1 MSSAKYIVISPVRNE
16 ERYLPQTIRCM
27 AAQSARPA
35 EWILVNDGSTDATGS
50 IIAAAA
56 AQHAWIKS
64 IHRKDRGF
72 RQAGSG
78 VMEAFYDGYAQLSTL
93 DSSAPTFDSGAVA
106 SKRNGDGHHSIT
118 PGLHHPSPPW
128 DFLAKFDGD
137 LSFSADY
144 FEQCFSRFASD
155 PKLGIGGGTICN
167 EVNGT
172 LEVESKIDPAF
183 HVRGAT
189 KIYRRECWDQIGGL
203 IHAPG
208 WDTVDEV
215 KANMLGWTTR
225 TFPDLKL
232 VHHRPAGQ
240 AYGQW
245 SNSLKNGRANY
256 VAGYH
261 PLFML
266 LKCLRRLFEK
276 PYVIEGVG
284 LGVGFVV
291 GYLKRIPQ
299 VPDKEV
305 IRFFRREQINRLL
318 GRRNLWN
325 STQHP
330 GPGHVEHFKSIA
342 RVP

>member
-16 ERYLPQTIRCM
+16 EQYLPQTIQCM
-27 AAQSARPA
+27 AAQTARPRC
-35 EWILVNDGSTDATGS
+35 WLLIDDGSTDSTGR
-50 IIAAAA
+50 IIDDAAARHPWLKA
-56 AQHAWIKS
+56 L
-64 IHRKDRGF
+64 HRSDRGF
-72 RQAGSG
+72 RQAGGG

-93 DSSAPTFDSGAVA
+93 NSQ
-106 SKRNGDGHHSIT
+106 
-118 PGLHHPSPPW
+118 PSTTQW
-128 DFLAKFDGD
+128 DFIVKLDGD

-144 FEQCFSRFASD
+144 FQQCFDRFAAD

-167 EVNGT
+167 QVNGA
-172 LEVESKIDPAF
+172 LEVESKIDPVF

-189 KIYRRECWDQIGGL
+189 KVYRRACWEQIGGL
-203 IHAPG
+203 IRAPG

-225 TFPDLKL
+225 TFPDVKL

-245 SNSLKNGRANY
+245 SNLLKNGRANY

-266 LKCLRRLFEK
+266 LKCLWRCFEK
-276 PYVIEGVG
+276 PYLLEGCG
-284 LGVGFVV
+284 LWLGFLT

-299 VPDKEV
+299 VPDRDV
-305 IRFFRREQINRLL
+305 IRYFRHQQLNRLL
-318 GRRNLWN
+318 GRKSLW
-325 STQHP
+325 T
-330 GPGHVEHFKSIA
+330 
-342 RVP
+342 

>member
-16 ERYLPQTIRCM
+16 EQYLPQTIQCM
-27 AAQSARPA
+27 AAQSVCPT
-35 EWILVNDGSTDATGS
+35 EWILVDDGSTDSTGS
-50 IIAAAA
+50 IMDSAA
-56 AQHAWIKS
+56 AQHPWIKPT
-64 IHRKDRGF
+64 HRKNRGF
-72 RQAGSG
+72 RQAGGG
-78 VMEAFYDGYAQLSTL
+78 VIEAFYDGYARLSTVNQL
-93 DSSAPTFDSGAVA
+93 ATPGPQHSRPPAL
-106 SKRNGDGHHSIT
+106 HHSI
-118 PGLHHPSPPW
+118 PPW
-128 DFLAKFDGD
+128 DFLVKLDGD
-137 LSFSADY
+137 LTFPSDY
-144 FEQCFSRFASD
+144 FEQCLKRFEAN
-155 PKLGIGGGTICN
+155 PTLGIGGGTICS

-245 SNSLKNGRANY
+245 SNLLKNGRANY
-256 VAGYH
+256 IAGYH

-266 LKCLRRLFEK
+266 LKCIRRCFEK
-276 PYVIEGVG
+276 PYLLEGCG
-284 LGVGFVV
+284 LWFGFLS

-299 VPDKEV
+299 APDPNV
-305 IRFFRREQINRLL
+305 IRYLRRQQLNRLL
-318 GRRNLWN
+318 GKPSLW
-325 STQHP
+325 STP
-330 GPGHVEHFKSIA
+330 CA
-342 RVP
+342 VPSLQSPSTPSLHSVNG